1 MIFINFA
8 TKKAQMDAHS
18 RQFHTPYTGLSPDA
32 LGHTQVAGKPLVHV
46 LKLCFSSKYSGQ
58 LRSPQKTSCY
68 FISTHNLF
76 RGPREELRML
86 CIVFLTADIP
96 EVRRHGLLACR
107 RVFLRIERSEV
118 GGHLAQVFAARLHGS
133 RHCAEAETCVDG
145 VLGLRDV
152 DLGRFAHVQAV
163 ALVARGG
170 CCAVGTKQHFCARV
184 LAALA
189 RLC

>member
-1 MIFINFA
+1 MV
-8 TKKAQMDAHS
+8 AHS

-107 RVFLRIERSEV
+107 RVFLRVERLQICRHV
-118 GGHLAQVFAARLHGS
+118 AQVFTTRLH
-133 RHCAEAETCVDG
+133 RCRNCAEAETCVDG

-170 CCAVGTKQHFCARV
+170 CCAVGTEQHFCARV